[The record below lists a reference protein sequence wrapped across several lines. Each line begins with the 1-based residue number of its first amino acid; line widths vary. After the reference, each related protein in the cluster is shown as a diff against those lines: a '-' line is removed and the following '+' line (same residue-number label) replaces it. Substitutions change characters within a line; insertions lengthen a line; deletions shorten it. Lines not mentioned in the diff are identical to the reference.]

1 MKAQQLLAV
10 DEARKK
16 QKEPSNFSLLG
27 LAVVSFSRISR
38 PLIIIMYLLRLT
50 EKIAK
55 NEKNTAPVRASIRT
69 TQSPLR
75 HLSKHPSHI
84 FQRKYMR

>member
-1 MKAQQLLAV
+1 MKDQQLLAV

-27 LAVVSFSRISR
+27 LAVVSFNRTSR

-55 NEKNTAPVRASIRT
+55 NEKKTLHPYVL
-69 TQSPLR
+69 QSGPHKAL
-75 HLSKHPSHI
+75 
-84 FQRKYMR
+84 